1 MAGSYLITGASSGIG
16 LATALRLAREG
27 ANLTLV
33 ARAPDALDAARAACE
48 RAGGAVLVV
57 PADVRDPRAVERA
70 LDAAV
75 DRFGLVD
82 GVVHSAAVAAF
93 GRFEDMPA
101 DVFASTIATNLF
113 GTAIVAR
120 ASLRRFREQGH
131 GRLVVLSSALGSLVM
146 PWMSPY
152 IASKWAVNGLVR
164 TLQIETRDNPE
175 IRISLVAPGGVDTP
189 IYRLGAT
196 YLGRHG
202 RPLPPVQHPDAVAA
216 RVVRALDRPKRRIWS
231 NVTSP
236 PIVAAFHVA
245 PALFDAAAIPIMV
258 RLGLEH
264 GDPAE
269 PTPGNV
275 LDPVPRREGRTR
287 QESGLPRRHRIR
299 RQLAGIVRPPRI
311 AAAYGPAGPGSRGR
325 APRGTS
331 PARAPGR
338 TPSTAVPGGPM
349 TEPITSDAT
358 GPAAP
363 GVIVSR
369 EVHAPPSA
377 VWQVLCDGWTYANW
391 VVGTSRVRQ
400 VDAEWPE
407 PTSRI
412 HHAVGPWPL
421 LIQDH
426 TVCLHEVPERELA
439 LRARGWPLG
448 EAKVVIGLEPIGDER
463 CRITISE
470 DATAGPFVLAPRAVR
485 QALIA
490 PRNREALYR
499 LALVAEGRHRNRIAN
514 ETSDGAGTAYTVA
527 DSD

>member
-16 LATALRLAREG
+16 LATALRLARDG

-33 ARAPDALDAARAACE
+33 ARAPEALDAARGACE
-48 RAGGAVLVV
+48 RAGGIVLVV

-70 LDAAV
+70 LDAALE
-75 DRFGLVD
+75 RFGPLD

-120 ASLRRFREQGH
+120 SSLRRFREQGQ
-131 GRLVVLSSALGSLVM
+131 GRLVILSSALGSLVM

-164 TLQIETRDNPE
+164 TLQVETRDNPD

-216 RVVRALDRPKRRIWS
+216 RIVRALDRPKRRIWP
-231 NVTSP
+231 NVSSLP
-236 PIVAAFHVA
+236 VVAAFHVA

-275 LDPVPRREGRTR
+275 VDPVPRREGLTR
-287 QESGLPRRHRIR
+287 QESGLPRRRRIR
-299 RQLAGIVRPPRI
+299 RQLAGMLRPPRI
-311 AAAYGPAGPGSRGR
+311 AAPHGAAAAGGGPDAAGPGPT
-325 APRGTS
+325 APTTSAGGTRMRKDKAK
-331 PARAPGR
+331 P
-338 TPSTAVPGGPM
+338 
-349 TEPITSDAT
+349 
-358 GPAAP
+358 P
-363 GVIVSR
+363 GVVVSR
-369 EVHAPPSA
+369 EVSAPDSA

-391 VVGTSRVRQ
+391 VVGASRVRK
-400 VDAEWPE
+400 VDAEWPA
-407 PTSRI
+407 PQSRI

-426 TVCLHEVPERELA
+426 TVSLHEVPERELA
-439 LRARGWPLG
+439 LHARGWPLG
-448 EAKVVIGLEPIGDER
+448 EARVVIALEPTGEER
-463 CRITISE
+463 CLITISE
-470 DATAGPFVLAPRAVR
+470 DATAGPGLLAPRRLR

-490 PRNREALYR
+490 PRNKESLYR
-499 LALVAEGRHRNRIAN
+499 LALIAEGRHSNRMVN
-514 ETSDGAGTAYTVA
+514 ETEDGAGTAFTVA
-527 DSD
+527 SE